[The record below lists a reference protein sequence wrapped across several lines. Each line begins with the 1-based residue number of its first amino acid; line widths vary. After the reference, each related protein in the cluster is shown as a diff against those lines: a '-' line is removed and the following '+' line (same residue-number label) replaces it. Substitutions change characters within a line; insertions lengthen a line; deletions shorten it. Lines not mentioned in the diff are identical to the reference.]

1 MPDQIDLGAMFL
13 EKMIEVPSTMT
24 HEQNDPPWNPDQAIL
39 IWQHFAN
46 VGGADKDRMVTV
58 STWLLSFSGTI
69 IGYIAIQEWGGTESN
84 PLVAIILAF
93 LGMLVSSLAL
103 AIITIYASYSNW
115 NWGMADAIAKRY
127 GWYDLYPNEAV
138 DELYKKYDDYEL
150 PNCEEEYP
158 KNFPTIIY
166 IVHLN
171 YCFYYF
177 TKVLKFLKNQLVSN
191 GGQYQQTM

>member
-1 MPDQIDLGAMFL
+1 
-13 EKMIEVPSTMT
+13 
-24 HEQNDPPWNPDQAIL
+24 
-39 IWQHFAN
+39 
-46 VGGADKDRMVTV
+46 
-58 STWLLSFSGTI
+58 
-69 IGYIAIQEWGGTESN
+69 
-84 PLVAIILAF
+84 
-93 LGMLVSSLAL
+93 
-103 AIITIYASYSNW
+103 
-115 NWGMADAIAKRY
+115 MADAIAKRY